1 MSFAEKSSWVYA
13 VIAIVFPVVY
23 VATMAGQMQGTPAA
37 AIDFQ
42 LPLLSAIGAAIV
54 AAILAHIAIAITA
67 PGDVGKEDERDR
79 RINHHG
85 EYATGLALAVG
96 MFVPLGLAL
105 LEVEHFWIAS
115 AMYMAFAASGFLGT
129 VVKIVAYRRG
139 LPAW

>member
-1 MSFAEKSSWVYA
+1 MSFAEKSSWVLA
-13 VIAIVFPVVY
+13 VIAVVFPVVY
-23 VATMAGQMQGTPAA
+23 VAMMASELQRTPVA
-37 AIDFQ
+37 AIEYQ
-42 LPLLSAIGAAIV
+42 VPLLGAIGAAIV
-54 AAILAHIAIAITA
+54 AAILAHIAIVIAA
-67 PGDVGKEDERDR
+67 RGDVGKEDERDR

-115 AMYMAFAASGFLGT
+115 AMYLAFAISGFIGT
-129 VVKIVAYRRG
+129 IVKIVAYRRG

>member
-13 VIAIVFPVVY
+13 VIAIVFPVAY
-23 VATMAGQMQGTPAA
+23 VAMMASELQRTPVA
-37 AIDFQ
+37 AIEYQ
-42 LPLLSAIGAAIV
+42 VPLLGAIGAAIV
-54 AAILAHIAIAITA
+54 AAILAHIAIAITSPA
-67 PGDVGKEDERDR
+67 DVGKEDERDR

-115 AMYMAFAASGFLGT
+115 AMYLAFAASGFLGT

>member
-1 MSFAEKSSWVYA
+1 MWWV
-13 VIAIVFPVVY
+13 PVL
-23 VATMAGQMQGTPAA
+23 ATQ
-37 AIDFQ
+37 
-42 LPLLSAIGAAIV
+42 
-54 AAILAHIAIAITA
+54 AIACLTSE
-67 PGDVGKEDERDR
+67 PRPCR

-115 AMYMAFAASGFLGT
+115 AMYLAFAASGFLGT

>member
-1 MSFAEKSSWVYA
+1 MSFAEKSSWVLA
-13 VIAIVFPVVY
+13 VIAVVFPVVY
-23 VATMAGQMQGTPAA
+23 VAMMAGQLQGTPVA
-37 AIDFQ
+37 AIEYQ
-42 LPLLSAIGAAIV
+42 VPLLGAIGAAIV
-54 AAILAHIAIAITA
+54 AAILAHIAIVIAVR
-67 PGDVGKEDERDR
+67 GDVGKEDERDR

-115 AMYMAFAASGFLGT
+115 AMYMAFAASGFVGT